1 MTSTVN
7 RWPTVV
13 GRLTFVIVTIG
24 LALPCQLA
32 SAQRTATS
40 PCGAHTDALEVTDFG
55 AKSDG
60 SSDNMDSFKAAL
72 AFASRCSVPKVHV
85 AAGTYAFVPAGA
97 AAGLLLPSNI
107 ALVGDGIG
115 KTVLQVSA
123 GKPGAN
129 FDSLLWAR
137 NQDNIQIRGMT
148 MIGNNVVVNNA
159 AGQPLNTY
167 GTAISIALDEKP
179 AGPAYGTPR
188 DLKQFTIADCQFENF
203 NGAAWVRVTNYNA
216 SYVISDVEIRH
227 NMFRSRAGNAVNA
240 SNIGFTSF
248 AIQVTGSR
256 TSAAGL
262 IKGVR
267 ISANNIEATHI
278 KGGVGIYAGVADV
291 VIAENTIVNAGADAA
306 IPDDRGAYAI
316 SVYQNAYKYD
326 QGQAVMLGGA
336 APDDVHIERNV
347 ITRPRSCGIYTAAVN
362 RVWVVGNK
370 ISGQTDGNNKT
381 LPKGAIV
388 MNHPTEGTVTDN
400 QLSSNHIGLSVLTD
414 EKGRVAS
421 SNNSISDVPRGG
433 VATIAPQGMGA
444 H

>member
-1 MTSTVN
+1 MTSTMN
-7 RWPTVV
+7 GWLTAV
-13 GRLTFVIVTIG
+13 GRLTFFLVAIG
-24 LALPCQLA
+24 LLPSQVAL
-32 SAQRTATS
+32 AQRTATS
-40 PCGAHTDALEVTDFG
+40 PCGAHADSLEVTDFG
-55 AKSDG
+55 AKGDG
-60 SSDNMDSFKAAL
+60 SSDNLESFKAAL
-72 AFASRCSVPKVHV
+72 AYASHCSVPQVHV
-85 AAGTYAFVPAGA
+85 PAGTYAFVPTGA

-115 KTVLQVSA
+115 KTVLQVTA
-123 GKPGAN
+123 AKPGAN

-148 MIGNNVVVNNA
+148 MVGNNIVVNNA
-159 AGQPLNTY
+159 SGQPLNTY
-167 GTAISIALDEKP
+167 GTAISIALDEKLGAP
-179 AGPAYGTPR
+179 AFGTPR

-203 NGAAWVRVTNYNA
+203 NGAAWLRVTNYHP
-216 SYVISDVEIRH
+216 SYVISNIEIRH
-227 NMFRSRAGNAVNA
+227 NMFRSHPGNAVNP

-262 IKGVR
+262 VKGVR
-267 ISANNIEATHI
+267 ISGNNIEATHI
-278 KGGVGIYAGVADV
+278 KGGVGIYAGVADA
-291 VIAENTIVNAGADAA
+291 VIAENTIVNAGADAS

-316 SVYQNAYKYD
+316 SVYQNAYRYD

-370 ISGQTDGNNKT
+370 ISGQTDGNNQT

-400 QLSSNHIGLSVLTD
+400 QLSSNHIGMSVLTD
-414 EKGRVAS
+414 AKGRVAA
-421 SNNSISDVPRGG
+421 SNNNISDVPRGG
-433 VATIAPQGMGA
+433 VATVAPQR
-444 H
+444 